1 MPEIRPS
8 CRRCGTT
15 AWEAEDR
22 DNLVQKKGMRGVV
35 KDF

>member
-8 CRRCGTT
+8 CRRCGT